1 MKNKNYYSD
10 VLKNIGKNKL
20 AMISAFVLILLVLIC
35 IFAPWLTPYDP
46 NKQVLADRLLSPS
59 AAHPFGTDQYGRD
72 ILTRCI
78 YGCRISLSVG
88 IISQLIATVI
98 GYFMG
103 VCAGYFG
110 GKTDD
115 IISFIIQVFSSFPFL
130 LFAMALMYA
139 LGAGVVNLYLSLGL
153 LSWASTAR
161 LIRSQVMQIKNQE
174 YIQACKIDGGS
185 DLRIILKHLFP
196 NCIPMLIV
204 SITLGIPSAI
214 LSEASLS
221 YLGLGIPVPTASWG
235 TMISESQQFIRSN
248 TYYSLFPG
256 LCIILTVMAFNIFGD
271 GLRDALDPKL
281 HSQKGGL

>member
-1 MKNKNYYSD
+1 MYHSDILKNMAKNKIAI
-10 VLKNIGKNKL
+10 L
-20 AMISAFVLILLVLIC
+20 SAIILICLVIIC
-35 IFAPWLTPYDP
+35 IFAPFLTPYDP
-46 NKQVLADRLLSPS
+46 NKQVLNDRLLAPS
-59 AAHPFGTDQYGRD
+59 MTHLWGTDQYGRD

-88 IISQLIATVI
+88 IISQLIATFI
-98 GYFMG
+98 GYFLG
-103 VCAGYFG
+103 VAAGYFG
-110 GKTDD
+110 EIVDD
-115 IISFIIQVFSSFPFL
+115 ISFPFL

-139 LGAGVVNLYLSLGL
+139 LGAGKVNLYLSLGF
-153 LSWASTAR
+153 LSWAATAR
-161 LIRSQVMQIKNQE
+161 LIRSKVMEIKNQE

-185 DLRIILKHLFP
+185 NLRIILKHLLP

-204 SITLGIPSAI
+204 SITLGIPNAI

-235 TMISESQQFIRSN
+235 NMIAESQQFIRSN

-256 LCIILTVMAFNIFGD
+256 LCIIVTVMAFNMFGD

>member
-1 MKNKNYYSD
+1 MYHSDILKNMAKNKIAILS
-10 VLKNIGKNKL
+10 
-20 AMISAFVLILLVLIC
+20 AMILICLVIIC
-35 IFAPWLTPYDP
+35 IFAPFLTPYDP
-46 NKQVLADRLLSPS
+46 NKQALNDRLLAPS
-59 AAHPFGTDQYGRD
+59 MTHLWGTDQYGRD

-88 IISQLIATVI
+88 IISQLIATFI
-98 GYFMG
+98 GYFLG
-103 VCAGYFG
+103 VAAGYFG
-110 GKTDD
+110 EIVDD

-139 LGAGVVNLYLSLGL
+139 LGAGKVNLYLSLGF
-153 LSWASTAR
+153 LSWAATAR
-161 LIRSQVMQIKNQE
+161 LIRSKVMEIKNQE

-185 DLRIILKHLFP
+185 NLRIILKHLLP

-204 SITLGIPSAI
+204 SITLGIPNAI

-235 TMISESQQFIRSN
+235 NMIAESQQFIRSN

-256 LCIILTVMAFNIFGD
+256 LCIIVTVMAFNMFGD

>member
-1 MKNKNYYSD
+1 MKNKSFYSD
-10 VLKNIGKNKL
+10 VLKNIVKNKL
-20 AMISAFVLILLVLIC
+20 AMLSVFILIFLILIC
-35 IFAPWLTPYDP
+35 IFAPWISPYDP
-46 NKQVLADRLLSPS
+46 NKQILADRLLSPS

-110 GKTDD
+110 GIVDD

-161 LIRSQVMQIKNQE
+161 LIRGQVMQIKNKE
-174 YIQACKIDGGS
+174 YIQACKVDGGS
-185 DLRIILKHLFP
+185 NLRIILKHLFP

>member
-1 MKNKNYYSD
+1 MP
-10 VLKNIGKNKL
+10 
-20 AMISAFVLILLVLIC
+20 C
-35 IFAPWLTPYDP
+35 
-46 NKQVLADRLLSPS
+46 
-59 AAHPFGTDQYGRD
+59 
-72 ILTRCI
+72 
-78 YGCRISLSVG
+78 
-88 IISQLIATVI
+88 TVI
-98 GYFMG
+98 GYFLG
-103 VCAGYFG
+103 VAAGYFG
-110 GKTDD
+110 EIVDD

-139 LGAGVVNLYLSLGL
+139 LGAGKVNLYLSLGF
-153 LSWASTAR
+153 LSWAATAR
-161 LIRSQVMQIKNQE
+161 LIRSKVMEIKNQE

-185 DLRIILKHLFP
+185 NLRIILKHLLP

-204 SITLGIPSAI
+204 SITLGIPNAI

-235 TMISESQQFIRSN
+235 NMIAESQQFIRSN

-256 LCIILTVMAFNIFGD
+256 LCIIVTVMAFNMFGD

>member
-1 MKNKNYYSD
+1 MYRSDILKNMAKNKIAILS
-10 VLKNIGKNKL
+10 
-20 AMISAFVLILLVLIC
+20 AMILICLVIIC
-35 IFAPWLTPYDP
+35 IFAPFLTPYDP
-46 NKQVLADRLLSPS
+46 NKQTLNDRLLAPS
-59 AAHPFGTDQYGRD
+59 MTHLWGTDQYGRD

-88 IISQLIATVI
+88 IISQLIATFI
-98 GYFMG
+98 GYFLG
-103 VCAGYFG
+103 VAAGYFG
-110 GKTDD
+110 EIVDD

-139 LGAGVVNLYLSLGL
+139 LGAGKVNLYLSLGF
-153 LSWASTAR
+153 LSWAATAR
-161 LIRSQVMQIKNQE
+161 LIRSKVMEIKNQE

-185 DLRIILKHLFP
+185 NLRIILKHLLP

-204 SITLGIPSAI
+204 SITLGIPNAI

-235 TMISESQQFIRSN
+235 NMIAESQQFIRSN

-256 LCIILTVMAFNIFGD
+256 LCIIVTVMAFNMFGD

>member
-185 DLRIILKHLFP
+185 DLRIILKHL
-196 NCIPMLIV
+196 LKV
-204 SITLGIPSAI
+204 
-214 LSEASLS
+214 
-221 YLGLGIPVPTASWG
+221 
-235 TMISESQQFIRSN
+235 
-248 TYYSLFPG
+248 
-256 LCIILTVMAFNIFGD
+256 
-271 GLRDALDPKL
+271 
-281 HSQKGGL
+281 

>member
-1 MKNKNYYSD
+1 MYHSDILKNMVKNKIAI
-10 VLKNIGKNKL
+10 L
-20 AMISAFVLILLVLIC
+20 SAIILICLVIIC
-35 IFAPWLTPYDP
+35 IFAPFLTPYDP
-46 NKQVLADRLLSPS
+46 NKQVLNERLLAPS
-59 AAHPFGTDQYGRD
+59 MTHLWGTDQYGRD

-98 GYFMG
+98 GYFLG
-103 VCAGYFG
+103 VAAGYFG
-110 GKTDD
+110 EIVDD

-139 LGAGVVNLYLSLGL
+139 LGAGKVNLYLSLGF
-153 LSWASTAR
+153 LSWAATAR
-161 LIRSQVMQIKNQE
+161 LIRSQVMEIKNQE

-185 DLRIILKHLFP
+185 NLRIILKHLLP

-204 SITLGIPSAI
+204 SITLGIPNAI

-235 TMISESQQFIRSN
+235 NMIAESQQFIRSN

-256 LCIILTVMAFNIFGD
+256 LCIIVTVMAFNMFGD

>member
-214 LSEASLS
+214 LLEASLS

>member
-1 MKNKNYYSD
+1 MYHSDILKNMEKNKIAI
-10 VLKNIGKNKL
+10 L
-20 AMISAFVLILLVLIC
+20 SAIILICLVIIC
-35 IFAPWLTPYDP
+35 IFAPFLTPYDP
-46 NKQVLADRLLSPS
+46 NKQALNDRLLAPS
-59 AAHPFGTDQYGRD
+59 MTHLWGTDQYGRD

-88 IISQLIATVI
+88 IISQLIATFI
-98 GYFMG
+98 GYFLG
-103 VCAGYFG
+103 VAAGYFG
-110 GKTDD
+110 EIVDD

-139 LGAGVVNLYLSLGL
+139 LGAGKVNLYLSLGF
-153 LSWASTAR
+153 LSWAATAR
-161 LIRSQVMQIKNQE
+161 LIRSKVMEIKNQE

-185 DLRIILKHLFP
+185 NLRIILKHLLP
-196 NCIPMLIV
+196 NCMPMLIV
-204 SITLGIPSAI
+204 SITLGIPNAI

-235 TMISESQQFIRSN
+235 NMIAESQQFIRSN

-256 LCIILTVMAFNIFGD
+256 LCIIVTVMAFNMFGD

>member
-1 MKNKNYYSD
+1 MYHSDILKNMVKNKIAI
-10 VLKNIGKNKL
+10 L
-20 AMISAFVLILLVLIC
+20 SAIILICLVIIC
-35 IFAPWLTPYDP
+35 IFAPFLTPYDP
-46 NKQVLADRLLSPS
+46 NKQVLNERLLAPS
-59 AAHPFGTDQYGRD
+59 MTHLWGTDQYGRD

-88 IISQLIATVI
+88 IISQLIATFI
-98 GYFMG
+98 GYFLG
-103 VCAGYFG
+103 VAAGYFG
-110 GKTDD
+110 EIVDD

-139 LGAGVVNLYLSLGL
+139 LGAGKVNLYLSLGF
-153 LSWASTAR
+153 LSWAATAR
-161 LIRSQVMQIKNQE
+161 LIRSKVMEIKNQE

-185 DLRIILKHLFP
+185 NLRIILKHLLP

-204 SITLGIPSAI
+204 SITLGIPNAI

-235 TMISESQQFIRSN
+235 NMIAESQQFIRSN

-256 LCIILTVMAFNIFGD
+256 LCIIVTVMAFNMFGD

>member
-1 MKNKNYYSD
+1 MKNKSFYSD
-10 VLKNIGKNKL
+10 VLKNIVKNKL
-20 AMISAFVLILLVLIC
+20 AMLSVFILIFLILIC
-35 IFAPWLTPYDP
+35 IFAPWISPYDP
-46 NKQVLADRLLSPS
+46 NKQILADRLLSPS

-110 GKTDD
+110 GIVDD

-161 LIRSQVMQIKNQE
+161 LIRGQVMQIKNKE
-174 YIQACKIDGGS
+174 YIQACKVDGGS
-185 DLRIILKHLFP
+185 NLRIILKHLFP

-214 LSEASLS
+214 LSEASLN

>member
-1 MKNKNYYSD
+1 MYHSDILKNMEKNKIAILS
-10 VLKNIGKNKL
+10 
-20 AMISAFVLILLVLIC
+20 AMILICLVIIC
-35 IFAPWLTPYDP
+35 IFAPFLTPYDP
-46 NKQVLADRLLSPS
+46 NKQVLNDRLLAPS
-59 AAHPFGTDQYGRD
+59 MTHLWGTDQYGRD

-98 GYFMG
+98 GYFLG
-103 VCAGYFG
+103 VAAGYFG
-110 GKTDD
+110 EIVDD

-139 LGAGVVNLYLSLGL
+139 LGAGKVNLYLSLGF
-153 LSWASTAR
+153 LSWAATAR
-161 LIRSQVMQIKNQE
+161 LIRSKVMEIKNQE

-185 DLRIILKHLFP
+185 NLRIILKHLLP

-204 SITLGIPSAI
+204 SITLGIPNAI

-235 TMISESQQFIRSN
+235 NMIAESQQFIRSN

-256 LCIILTVMAFNIFGD
+256 LCIIVTVMAFNMFGD

>member
-1 MKNKNYYSD
+1 MYHSDILKNMVKNKIAI
-10 VLKNIGKNKL
+10 L
-20 AMISAFVLILLVLIC
+20 SAIILICLVIIC
-35 IFAPWLTPYDP
+35 IFAPFLTPYDP
-46 NKQVLADRLLSPS
+46 NKQVLNERLLAPS
-59 AAHPFGTDQYGRD
+59 MTHLWGTDQYGRD

-98 GYFMG
+98 GYFLG
-103 VCAGYFG
+103 VAAGYFG
-110 GKTDD
+110 EIVDD

-139 LGAGVVNLYLSLGL
+139 LGAGKVNLYLSLGF
-153 LSWASTAR
+153 LSWAATAR
-161 LIRSQVMQIKNQE
+161 LIRSKVMEIKNQE

-185 DLRIILKHLFP
+185 NLRIILKHLLP

-204 SITLGIPSAI
+204 SITLGIPNAI

-235 TMISESQQFIRSN
+235 NMIAESQQFIRSN

-256 LCIILTVMAFNIFGD
+256 LCIIVTVMAFNMFGD

>member
-1 MKNKNYYSD
+1 MKNKSFYSD
-10 VLKNIGKNKL
+10 VLKNIVKNKL
-20 AMISAFVLILLVLIC
+20 AMLSVFILIFLILIC
-35 IFAPWLTPYDP
+35 IFAPWISPYDP
-46 NKQVLADRLLSPS
+46 NKQILADRLLSPS

-110 GKTDD
+110 GIIDD

-161 LIRSQVMQIKNQE
+161 LIRGQVMQIKNQE

-185 DLRIILKHLFP
+185 NLRIILKHLFP